1 MVIARA
7 RALLVKRVGT
17 ITMKNSRKRKISWS
31 RAGERLPSEE
41 QLVLPDDEMLYVSKY
56 LSFADFRNF
65 VRSRWP
71 RTKECPR
78 VIRRQLWRMSTH
90 KIETTFING
99 KRIKIEYNFDPSRRN
114 KDQVLINVK
123 CLAPVFG
130 GIYPSDVKNFTSV
143 SELENFIK
151 IHVHMN
157 ICSDHRHAYCPCHL
171 VNDDGRGCETFVK
184 PSIDEC
190 RHGHLHHYCWHHV
203 RQWLHVLRDTLIERQ
218 RSGISYSEDMADA
231 RLRSL
236 DEIVYLRGVGMRF
249 RGPLLYR
256 LV

>member
-1 MVIARA
+1 MN
-7 RALLVKRVGT
+7 
-17 ITMKNSRKRKISWS
+17 NSRKRKMS
-31 RAGERLPSEE
+31 RSRNQRLPSVLPSEE
-41 QLVLPDDEMLYVSKY
+41 QPVLPDDEMLCVSKY

-123 CLAPVFG
+123 CLVSVFG
-130 GIYPSDVKNFTSV
+130 GIYPTDVKNFTSV

-157 ICSDHRHAYCPCHL
+157 ICSDHRHASCPCHL

-184 PSIDEC
+184 PSIVDEC
-190 RHGHLHHYCWHHV
+190 QYGHLHHYCWNHV
-203 RQWLHVLRDTLIERQ
+203 KEWLHVLRDTLIERQ
-218 RSGISYSEDMADA
+218 RTGIAYSEDMADA
-231 RLRSL
+231 CLRSL